1 MRIATLIVGSLTAAY
16 GVLEF
21 VKPDILA
28 KQTQMVGSHPVVADR
43 LRTVSRVLGVRD
55 VASGAALALASTPR
69 QRLITTAFRVAFDL
83 GDGITLAAT
92 LPKSAPKGKILLITG
107 GWAALCATAGVVAA
121 HSKR

>member
-28 KQTQMVGSHPVVADR
+28 KQTEMVGIHPVVADR

-55 VASGAALALASTPR
+55 VISGTAMALASTPL
-69 QRLITTAFRVAFDL
+69 QRKITTAARVAFDL
-83 GDGITLAAT
+83 SDGITLAAT
-92 LPKSAPKGKILLITG
+92 LPKPAPKAKILLVTG
-107 GWAALCATAGVVAA
+107 GWAALSAAAGIVAA
-121 HSKR
+121 HTKR